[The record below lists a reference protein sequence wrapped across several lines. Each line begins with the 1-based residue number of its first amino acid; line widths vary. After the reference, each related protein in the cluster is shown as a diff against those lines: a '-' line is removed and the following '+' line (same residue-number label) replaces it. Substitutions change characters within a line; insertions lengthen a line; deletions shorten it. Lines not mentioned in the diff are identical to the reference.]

1 MERVEDVFSLIV
13 LIGLVAM
20 TTAMMFV
27 NIKKKK
33 NTEEPK
39 FYTLVRCSKCGYE
52 YTREWKEGDF
62 VGMVEG
68 KCPKCGALLKVEAI
82 YKEGEE
88 EEEKLPIPI

>member
-1 MERVEDVFSLIV
+1 MERFEDVFSLI
-13 LIGLVAM
+13 LLAGLVAL
-20 TTAMMFV
+20 TTSMMFI
-27 NIKKKK
+27 NIKKKNK
-33 NTEEPK
+33 EEEAK
-39 FYTLVRCSKCGYE
+39 YYTLIRCTKCGYE